1 MPGCFAAGQK
11 WRLPHNAGT
20 KTAAEPHGPCDI
32 GSYSAVMQLTDP
44 PARWVVTLND
54 GSEVEI
60 WAHAVEGLSGAED
73 NRDYLFGVLMDVE
86 PELQG
91 EFEVTARTPSNP
103 RRVEVAVARFPRS
116 SVQDIL
122 GG

>member
-1 MPGCFAAGQK
+1 
-11 WRLPHNAGT
+11 
-20 KTAAEPHGPCDI
+20 
-32 GSYSAVMQLTDP
+32 MQLNDP
-44 PARWVVTLND
+44 PVRWVVTLND

-60 WAHAVEGLSGAED
+60 WAHAVEGLSATDD
-73 NRDYLFGVLMDVE
+73 NRDYVFGVLMDVE
-86 PELQG
+86 PDLQG

-103 RRVEVAVARFPRS
+103 SRVEVAVARFPRS

>member
-1 MPGCFAAGQK
+1 
-11 WRLPHNAGT
+11 
-20 KTAAEPHGPCDI
+20 
-32 GSYSAVMQLTDP
+32 MQLTDP

-60 WAHAVEGLSGAED
+60 WAHAVDGLSDPKGD
-73 NRDYLFGVLMDVE
+73 RDYLFGVLMDVE
-86 PELQG
+86 PGLQG
-91 EFEVTARTPSNP
+91 EFEVTARTSANP

-116 SVQDIL
+116 SVQDIM